1 MAAYGIYISNDDQ
14 QTITDYITKECA
26 ATNGEMSIEQWLEF
40 VKANESEIP
49 EPGEFLFGSDSPRD
63 SPRRSRVE
71 VPQSP
76 DVAERLDA
84 KGSPPAAAAG
94 TTFDMENRSVENP
107 VADMKSK
114 SAYKLGGDSDEV

>member
-63 SPRRSRVE
+63 SPLRSRVE
-71 VPQSP
+71 LPQSP
-76 DVAERLDA
+76 DVNVVEQPDA
-84 KGSPPAAAAG
+84 QGSPPAAEAG
-94 TTFDMENRSVENP
+94 TTFDMEDSVENP
-107 VADMKSK
+107 VADNII
-114 SAYKLGGDSDEV
+114 